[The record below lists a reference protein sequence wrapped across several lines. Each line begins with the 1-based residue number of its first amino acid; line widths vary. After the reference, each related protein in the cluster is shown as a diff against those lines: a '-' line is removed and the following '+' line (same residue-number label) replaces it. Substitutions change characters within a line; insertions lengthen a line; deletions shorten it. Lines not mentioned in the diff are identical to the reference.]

1 MSKTREIGMMLDNDD
16 NGNDKGAKKRK
27 AAARRKVFFAEAGVE
42 GDKRKNG
49 STKHRAERNVAREQ
63 HA

>member
-49 STKHRAERNVAREQ
+49 SAKYRAE
-63 HA
+63 